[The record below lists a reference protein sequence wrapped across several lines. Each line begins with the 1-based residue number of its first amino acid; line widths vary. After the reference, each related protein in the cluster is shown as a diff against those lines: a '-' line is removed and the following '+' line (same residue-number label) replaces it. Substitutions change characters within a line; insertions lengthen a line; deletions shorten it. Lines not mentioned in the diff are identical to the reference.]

1 MAGARRAKKLDSM
14 EFSYVGLSQNFGTL
28 FHPIMVAVCI
38 SQFKLEDLGIGM
50 DRPKMA
56 GG

>member
-1 MAGARRAKKLDSM
+1 
-14 EFSYVGLSQNFGTL
+14 
-28 FHPIMVAVCI
+28 MVAVCI

-56 GG
+56 GGWAIVPNKFKKSRKLIFFEHFKNDTFFVN